1 MITQE
6 WGNAMQVHSL
16 EAKLGLVKGIWR
28 NHYSLDELQQSN
40 SDQKERDPRRISKFY

>member
-16 EAKLGLVKGIWR
+16 EAKLGLVKGIWINKR
-28 NHYSLDELQQSN
+28 EIQGEFLN
-40 SDQKERDPRRISKFY
+40 SIS